1 MFISKK
7 ILRAEAFLGNLTDL
21 PKQKLDLMKLNNISI
36 QLCKFGINFS
46 KEGNI
51 WKTKIFQK
59 PKKWTSYRIPHIW
72 ISLQSFTEYLRLT
85 LVFMRNSALQ
95 EKFNFCFFKRFLLVL
110 TKFSFWQGDWALGY
124 YSMKF

>member
-1 MFISKK
+1 MFSSKK
-7 ILRAEAFLGNLTDL
+7 VLRAEAFLGNLTDL

-59 PKKWTSYRIPHIW
+59 PKNEHHIEFH
-72 ISLQSFTEYLRLT
+72 IFG
-85 LVFMRNSALQ
+85 LVYNHSQ
-95 EKFNFCFFKRFLLVL
+95 NI
-110 TKFSFWQGDWALGY
+110 WD
-124 YSMKF
+124 